1 MWWTTEDA
9 HRIWSPMRDR
19 RLSLRCPLAIAG
31 LEFRRFLTILASTLW
46 IFHAPSKVIQVK
58 QMPRMITS
66 RLRGFVKH
74 VLMHIHALDCT
85 SRRVEGKQLKIITSY
100 VSSPRRSGARFPHQS
115 PPRRAWC
122 ASVEFSEPHHL
133 ECSRFAASEWSLN
146 MWFLLGVSLFLSL
159 VIILRF
165 TL

>member
-1 MWWTTEDA
+1 
-9 HRIWSPMRDR
+9 
-19 RLSLRCPLAIAG
+19 
-31 LEFRRFLTILASTLW
+31 
-46 IFHAPSKVIQVK
+46 
-58 QMPRMITS
+58 MPRMITS
-66 RLRGFVKH
+66 RLRGFFKH

-122 ASVEFSEPHHL
+122 VSVEFCEPPHL
-133 ECSRFAASEWSLN
+133 ECCRFAASERSLSMQFSLN
-146 MWFLLGVSLFLSL
+146 VRLILSL

-165 TL
+165 TLAALDGHPKARTGHAFASILNHFSLFPSF